1 MSCKMSG
8 QQGQNRAP
16 ALGKG
21 HKSKSCDEEGQDLLV
36 EAKRRSIYAKDCR

>member
-1 MSCKMSG
+1 MSAA
-8 QQGQNRAP
+8 GQNRAP

-36 EAKRRSIYAKDCR
+36 EVKRRSIYAKDCR